1 MRGTGEIIR
10 VEKTPSTYC
19 IISKNFLNDDGLSYK
34 AKGLMAYLLSKPDT
48 WVTTISDLVKHA
60 VDQEKSV
67 RSGLKELH
75 ERGYYKKVPV
85 RDEKGH
91 FVCWQSTVYETSH
104 LEEMQRE
111 TKGTQEKDMATT
123 MECETAPF
131 AQNGEMDCPV
141 AGFRQLD
148 HRQLDYRHVENG
160 YTTNNNI
167 TKKSG
172 DSKNQSSQSERTG
185 RTDVD
190 IVDEYKEQLYENVWY
205 SVLSKNLA
213 GDIALV
219 DKILA
224 IALDAIVTK
233 SDYIVI
239 GGQKK
244 PHSVVKSTLL
254 KLDYC
259 DIVNVLRKFKEQ
271 TEVIRHVKPYI
282 LTMLY
287 TEVLEGD
294 AAEENIFQHNSHY
307 GTGLA

>member
-1 MRGTGEIIR
+1 
-10 VEKTPSTYC
+10 
-19 IISKNFLNDDGLSYK
+19 
-34 AKGLMAYLLSKPDT
+34 MA
-48 WVTTISDLVKHA
+48 A
-60 VDQEKSV
+60 
-67 RSGLKELH
+67 
-75 ERGYYKKVPV
+75 
-85 RDEKGH
+85 
-91 FVCWQSTVYETSH
+91 
-104 LEEMQRE
+104 
-111 TKGTQEKDMATT
+111 T
-123 MECETAPF
+123 MECVNAPF
-131 AQNGEMDCPV
+131 AQNGEMD
-141 AGFRQLD
+141 
-148 HRQLDYRHVENG
+148 HRHVESG
-160 YTTNNNI
+160 YTTNNDI
-167 TKKSG
+167 TTKLV
-172 DSKNQSSQSERTG
+172 DSKNQSSQSDRTG

-205 SVLSKNLA
+205 EVLSKNLA

-233 SDYIVI
+233 GDYIVI

-271 TEVIRHVKPYI
+271 TEVIRRVKPYI